1 MAYSICVL
9 TDFDCRPTGVTGHF
23 RTNVLPFVDRLDQP
37 ITNFDSWN
45 SSRNQQRNWE
55 TILQL
60 IGLYTQP
67 QSISDI
73 RMKNGRWEFEF
84 ETEFDDVFRLNE
96 DPVGLLKQ
104 ACRGVPIINYVQQQL
119 TALLQPDVN
128 LWVYPKGHK

>member
-23 RTNVLPFVDRLDQP
+23 RTNVLPFVDRLDQS
-37 ITNFDSWN
+37 ITDFDSWN

-73 RMKNGRWEFEF
+73 RMQNGRWEFEF

-128 LWVYPKGHK
+128 I